1 MRDEPSDSSTP
12 GAQPTGPAQPTQASR
27 APLPPL
33 VDPDAL
39 GRYLA
44 QALPGPDAEMPLQVE
59 RIRGGHSN
67 ETFFVTRG
75 RDQWALR
82 RPPRGPL
89 LPTAHDVGRE
99 YRVLRG
105 LERTNVPIPR
115 PILFCEDTSVIGAP
129 FYLMERAHG
138 VVIRATLPP
147 AFQADVAAREGLG
160 YAVIDTLADLHAV
173 DWQAVG
179 LADLG
184 KPQGY
189 LERQLRRW
197 TGQLDASRNRPLP
210 DLDAVT
216 AWLQTHLPESPAA
229 TVVHGD
235 YRLDNL
241 MFAPEPPARTVAI
254 LDWEMATLG
263 DPLADVGY
271 LLSFWREP
279 GDPDFGALGDAA
291 WNVTAQPG
299 FPTRAQLVERYA
311 ARTGRQMGHVNFYV
325 ALAIW
330 KLAILLEGSY
340 KRHLSG
346 TTDDPFFATLG
357 QGIPM
362 LARRALAVCEG
373 AAGV

>member
-1 MRDEPSDSSTP
+1 MSDTP
-12 GAQPTGPAQPTQASR
+12 QDAAHPPTQPQTGA
-27 APLPPL
+27 PPL
-33 VDPDAL
+33 VDAEAL

-44 QALPGPDAEMPLQVE
+44 EALPGPDTAEPLQVE

-67 ETFFVTRG
+67 ETFFISRG
-75 RDQWALR
+75 REQWALR

-89 LPTAHDVGRE
+89 LPTAHDVARE

-105 LERTNVPIPR
+105 LERTSVPIPR
-115 PILFCEDTSVIGAP
+115 PILLCDDTSVIGAP
-129 FYLMERAHG
+129 FYLMERVHG
-138 VVIRATLPP
+138 VIIRATLPP
-147 AFQADVAAREGLG
+147 AFEADTASRSGLG
-160 YAVIDTLADLHAV
+160 DAVIDTLAELHAV

-179 LADLG
+179 LGDLG

-216 AWLQTHLPESPAA
+216 AWLHAHLPASPTA
-229 TVVHGD
+229 TIVHGD

-241 MFAPEPPARTVAI
+241 MFAPAPPAQVVAI

-279 GDPDFGALGDAA
+279 GDPDMGALGDAA
-291 WNVTAQPG
+291 WKVTAQPG

-311 ARTGRQMGHVNFYV
+311 ARTGRQMDHVAFYV

-340 KRHLSG
+340 KRHLAG

-357 QGIPM
+357 DGIPA

-373 AAGV
+373 GSGV

>member
-1 MRDEPSDSSTP
+1 MSD
-12 GAQPTGPAQPTQASR
+12 QPATSPA
-27 APLPPL
+27 L
-33 VDPDAL
+33 VDAEAL

-44 QALPGPDAEMPLQVE
+44 AALPGPDAAEPLQVE

-67 ETFFVTRG
+67 ETFSIRRG
-75 RDQWALR
+75 RDHWALR

-89 LPTAHDVGRE
+89 LPTAHDVERE

-105 LERTNVPIPR
+105 LEQTNVPAPR
-115 PILFCEDTSVIGAP
+115 PLLFCADDAIIGAP
-129 FYLMERAHG
+129 FYLMEWAPG

-147 AFQADVAAREGLG
+147 AFEADVAARHGLG
-160 YAVIDTLADLHAV
+160 DEVIDRLADLHAV

-216 AWLQTHLPESPAA
+216 AWLHAHLPESGAA
-229 TVVHGD
+229 TLVHGD

-241 MFAPEPPARTVAI
+241 MFAPQPPARAVAI

-291 WNVTAQPG
+291 WNISAQPG
-299 FPTRAQLVERYA
+299 FPSRAELVERYA
-311 ARTGRQMGHVNFYV
+311 ARTGRQMDHVAFYV

-340 KRHLSG
+340 KRHLAG
-346 TTDDPFFATLG
+346 TTDDPFFASLG
-357 QGIPM
+357 EGIPM

-373 AAGV
+373 RAGV

>member
-1 MRDEPSDSSTP
+1 MRDAEDAGK
-12 GAQPTGPAQPTQASR
+12 GAAE

-33 VDPDAL
+33 VDPEAL

-44 QALPGPDAEMPLQVE
+44 RALPGPGADTPLQVE

-67 ETFFVTRG
+67 ETFYVTRG
-75 RDQWALR
+75 ASQWALR

-105 LERTNVPIPR
+105 LERTTVPVPK
-115 PILFCEDTSVIGAP
+115 PLLLCEDARVIGAP
-129 FYLMERAHG
+129 FYLMERVQG
-138 VVIRATLPP
+138 VVIRAELPP
-147 AFQADVAAREGLG
+147 AFEADVVARAGLG
-160 YAVIDTLADLHAV
+160 EELIDRLADLHAV

-216 AWLQTHLPESPAA
+216 AWLAAHLPESPRA
-229 TVVHGD
+229 TIVHGD

-241 MFAPEPPARTVAI
+241 IFAPEPPARALAI

-263 DPLADVGY
+263 DPLADLGY

-279 GDPDFGALGDAA
+279 DDPDEGALRKLGDAS
-291 WNVTAQPG
+291 WNVSALPG
-299 FPTRAQLVERYA
+299 FPTRAALVERYT
-311 ARTGRQMGHVNFYV
+311 ARTGRRMDHVAFYV

-340 KRHLSG
+340 KRRLAGS
-346 TTDDPFFATLG
+346 TDDPFFNTLDEG
-357 QGIPM
+357 VPL
-362 LARRALAVCEG
+362 LARRALAVCQGQERF
-373 AAGV
+373 

>member
-1 MRDEPSDSSTP
+1 MSDQPSDAST
-12 GAQPTGPAQPTQASR
+12 TS
-27 APLPPL
+27 LPPL
-33 VDPDAL
+33 VDAEAL
-39 GRYLA
+39 SRYLA
-44 QALPGPDAEMPLQVE
+44 QALPGPDAATPLQVE

-67 ETFFVTRG
+67 ETFFITRG

-105 LERTNVPIPR
+105 LEHTNVPIPR
-115 PILFCEDTSVIGAP
+115 PILLCDDTSVIGAP
-129 FYLMERAHG
+129 FYLMERVHG
-138 VVIRATLPP
+138 VVIRAALPS
-147 AFQADVAAREGLG
+147 AFAAEATRADIG
-160 YAVIDTLADLHAV
+160 YAVIDRLADLHAV
-173 DWQAVG
+173 DWHAVG
-179 LADLG
+179 LGDLG

-216 AWLQTHLPESPAA
+216 AWLQSHLPESPAA

-241 MFAPEPPARTVAI
+241 MFAPEPPARVVAI

-271 LLSFWREP
+271 LLSFWREA
-279 GDPDFGALGDAA
+279 GDPDMGALGDAA

-311 ARTGRQMGHVNFYV
+311 ARTGRRMDHVAFYV

-340 KRHLSG
+340 KRHLAG

-357 QGIPM
+357 EGIPA

-373 AAGV
+373 RAGV

>member
-1 MRDEPSDSSTP
+1 MSDQPSDAST
-12 GAQPTGPAQPTQASR
+12 TS
-27 APLPPL
+27 LSPL
-33 VDPDAL
+33 VDAEAL

-44 QALPGPDAEMPLQVE
+44 QALPGPDAAAPLQVE

-75 RDQWALR
+75 GDQWALR

-105 LERTNVPIPR
+105 LEQTNVPIPR
-115 PILFCEDTSVIGAP
+115 PILLCDDTSVIGAP
-129 FYLMERAHG
+129 FYLMERVHG
-138 VVIRATLPP
+138 VVIRAALPS
-147 AFQADVAAREGLG
+147 AFAAEETRADIG
-160 YAVIDTLADLHAV
+160 YAVIDRLADLHAV

-179 LADLG
+179 LGDLG

-216 AWLQTHLPESPAA
+216 TWLQAHLPESPAA

-241 MFAPEPPARTVAI
+241 MFAPEPPARVVAI

-271 LLSFWREP
+271 LLSFWREA
-279 GDPDFGALGDAA
+279 GDPDMGALGDAA

-311 ARTGRQMGHVNFYV
+311 ARTGRRMDHVAFYV

-340 KRHLSG
+340 KRHLAG

-357 QGIPM
+357 EGIPA

-373 AAGV
+373 RAGV

>member
-1 MRDEPSDSSTP
+1 MSD
-12 GAQPTGPAQPTQASR
+12 QPATSPA
-27 APLPPL
+27 L
-33 VDPDAL
+33 VDAEAL

-44 QALPGPDAEMPLQVE
+44 AALPGPDAAAPLQVE

-67 ETFFVTRG
+67 ETFSIRRG
-75 RDQWALR
+75 RDHWALR

-105 LERTNVPIPR
+105 LEQTNVPAPR
-115 PILFCEDTSVIGAP
+115 PLLLCADDTIIGAP
-129 FYLMERAHG
+129 FYLMEWAPG

-147 AFQADVAAREGLG
+147 AFEADVAARHGLG
-160 YAVIDTLADLHAV
+160 EEVIDRLADLHAV
-173 DWQAVG
+173 DWQVVG

-184 KPQGY
+184 KPLGY

-216 AWLQTHLPESPAA
+216 TWLHAHLPESGAA
-229 TVVHGD
+229 TLVHGD

-241 MFAPEPPARTVAI
+241 MFEPEPPARAVAI

-279 GDPDFGALGDAA
+279 SDPDFGALGDVA
-291 WNVTAQPG
+291 WNISAQPG
-299 FPTRAQLVERYA
+299 FPTRAELVERYA
-311 ARTGRQMGHVNFYV
+311 ARTGRQMDHVAFYV

-340 KRHLSG
+340 KRHLAG
-346 TTDDPFFATLG
+346 TTDDPFFASLG
-357 QGIPM
+357 AGVPM

-373 AAGV
+373 HAGV